1 MTNTITY
8 DGVEYRK
15 VKRKAEVGDLVL
27 IEHSEELP
35 EIIGRVGECIDLDLH
50 GDSSFNIDISNSIYG
65 NFAYV
70 DANSD
75 SFYVLEVAEPE
86 QPVEAS
92 PSVIELLANLA
103 LRLTQVE
110 DKIGTDVLKPTDD
123 DETPTQSDS
132 VDNVNS
138 PQHYRHGRFETIE
151 LIEDITKKY
160 DDGFVAYCVGNAV
173 KYVDRAPFK
182 HVSPSEDLRKAAWY
196 LTRAADATTPPSS

>member
-92 PSVIELLANLA
+92 PSVIELLSNLA
-103 LRLTQVE
+103 LRLAKVE
-110 DKIGTDVLKPTDD
+110 AGLKPTDD
-123 DETPTQSDS
+123 IDTPTQSES

-182 HVSPSEDLRKAAWY
+182 HGSPSEDLRKAAWY
-196 LTRAADATTPPSS
+196 LTRAAEHTDAQ